1 MFDKVYLIKSISAVT
16 NYNSS
21 FCFIL
26 GEEKLLEVP
35 GSVSVKVEEEQSCPA
50 GAKNSISHVKPVT
63 NASVFLSFVMPG
75 KFFFIL
81 GLIIFTNEKRIT

>member
-1 MFDKVYLIKSISAVT
+1 MYLLKSISAVT

-35 GSVSVKVEEEQSCPA
+35 GTVSVEVEEEQSCPA
-50 GAKNSISHVKPVT
+50 GAKNTISHVKPVT

-75 KFFFIL
+75 NFFFIL
-81 GLIIFTNEKRIT
+81 RLMIFTNEKQIT